1 MAHSF
6 DSGSTKPQRTRIQ
19 QGALSILSGLRKSE
33 GGYLLAL
40 EPFGAV
46 VTNKDDDVGA
56 AQLVSVLT
64 KMPAVAV
71 ALGDRTSEVKGMGG
85 YAEMGEIELLIYVAS
100 SNARNMEIG
109 RQMIDGTGLASNTA
123 DPGLHIILDHV
134 KELLIGQYPDMGKD
148 IKQVR
153 PFLEQALYSS
163 TAMTVWLQTYKV
175 TVDTRISEWRTV
187 KQLLTS
193 IRFRAAVDPTEVHLP
208 AAATKTQT
216 IDVNTDN
223 L

>member
-1 MAHSF
+1 MAHKF

-46 VTNKDDDVGA
+46 ITNKDDDIGA

-64 KMPAVAV
+64 KMPAIAV

-85 YAEMGEIELLIYVAS
+85 YAEVGDIELLIYVAS

-109 RQMIDGTGLASNTA
+109 RQQIDGTGLASDHA
-123 DPGLHIILDHV
+123 DPGLHVILDHA
-134 KELLIGQYPDMGKD
+134 KELLLGQRLDDGSD

-153 PFLEQALYSS
+153 PVREEALYSS
-163 TAMTVWLQTYKV
+163 TAMTVWLQTYRV
-175 TVDTRISEWRTV
+175 SVDTRISEFRTV
-187 KQLLTS
+187 TQLLTS
-193 IRFRAAVDPTEVHLP
+193 IRYRAAVDPGEVRLP
-208 AAATKTQT
+208 AVATKTLT